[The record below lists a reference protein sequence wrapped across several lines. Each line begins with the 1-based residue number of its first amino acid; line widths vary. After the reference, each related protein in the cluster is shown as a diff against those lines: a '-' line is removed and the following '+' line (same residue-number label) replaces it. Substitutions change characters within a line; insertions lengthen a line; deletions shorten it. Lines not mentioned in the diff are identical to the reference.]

1 MKKNLFFRRKRF
13 LSVRSL
19 FQISVLFVFMF
30 GKIPSYASSVSPD
43 TLSLN
48 MQNVKLERF
57 VEVMKQKTGLGF
69 LYDPAL
75 FQGHGDI
82 SVVAKGE
89 RWDSVLK
96 RVLGKEGFT
105 YTIDEN
111 VVVIKRLQNLLQ
123 EKKNV
128 VIKGKIVDS
137 NKQPLPGV
145 TVLLKGTTTGMA
157 TDVNGEFSIVLVD
170 GVKELIV
177 TFVGMETQTVKL
189 VEGKTDYQIVMK
201 EDIKE
206 MDEVVV
212 TGYQVID
219 RRQLTSSITSVK
231 AEDILVPG
239 MTSIDQALEGRIP
252 DLMVITNSG
261 EVGATPRIRV
271 RGTSTIIGNRQPL
284 WVLDGVVLSDPVDVD
299 PEDLNNPD
307 YINIIGNAIAGINP
321 QDIDRIDV
329 LKDAS
334 ATALYG
340 TQAANG
346 VIVVTTKRG
355 VAGKTLLSYSH
366 TSKITRRPRYTDRNI
381 NLMNSQERMQFGK
394 DLVDNHYYFPK
405 DMTMVGYEGAYY
417 NWMNGAINYD
427 EFLKEVQRYETTNT
441 DWFDILTRDAYSHTH
456 TLSISGGSEKVR
468 YYTSFGISKD
478 NGVTK
483 TSYSDR
489 YSVMANLDVTLSDKF
504 TAALR
509 VNANVQNKNHVPSDV
524 DAMNYAYNTTRALP
538 CYNEDG
544 SLYYY
549 KVKNNQYTALDY
561 NILNEIDN
569 SSQEYAGHTVMA
581 TLDLRY
587 IVADWWNATITGSY
601 TRSSTRQEDWW
612 GEETWYAASLRNSES
627 DQTPPAGSS
636 GHCYLPYGGI
646 LKTNVSDAENM
657 LLRIQSNM
665 NKYVDPD
672 QKHLLASSLG
682 LEVTSTKNYAIAD
695 EDRGYLKDRGMQ
707 FVDMSSS
714 SQTGT
719 DGILLDDYPY
729 FKQWL
734 ASPHRTITENL
745 TNKISGYLTLS
756 YSYMNFFTLNVNG
769 RFDASNKFGS
779 ESNNKLL
786 PVWSVSGMANL
797 KEIFFQSHLLDDKFW
812 LTEAAL

>member
-145 TVLLKGTTTGMA
+145 TVLLKGTTTGTA

-307 YINIIGNAIAGINP
+307 
-321 QDIDRIDV
+321 
-329 LKDAS
+329 S
-334 ATALYG
+334 
-340 TQAANG
+340 
-346 VIVVTTKRG
+346 
-355 VAGKTLLSYSH
+355 LL
-366 TSKITRRPRYTDRNI
+366 
-381 NLMNSQERMQFGK
+381 
-394 DLVDNHYYFPK
+394 
-405 DMTMVGYEGAYY
+405 
-417 NWMNGAINYD
+417 
-427 EFLKEVQRYETTNT
+427 
-441 DWFDILTRDAYSHTH
+441 
-456 TLSISGGSEKVR
+456 
-468 YYTSFGISKD
+468 
-478 NGVTK
+478 
-483 TSYSDR
+483 
-489 YSVMANLDVTLSDKF
+489 
-504 TAALR
+504 
-509 VNANVQNKNHVPSDV
+509 
-524 DAMNYAYNTTRALP
+524 
-538 CYNEDG
+538 
-544 SLYYY
+544 
-549 KVKNNQYTALDY
+549 
-561 NILNEIDN
+561 
-569 SSQEYAGHTVMA
+569 
-581 TLDLRY
+581 
-587 IVADWWNATITGSY
+587 
-601 TRSSTRQEDWW
+601 
-612 GEETWYAASLRNSES
+612 
-627 DQTPPAGSS
+627 
-636 GHCYLPYGGI
+636 
-646 LKTNVSDAENM
+646 
-657 LLRIQSNM
+657 
-665 NKYVDPD
+665 
-672 QKHLLASSLG
+672 
-682 LEVTSTKNYAIAD
+682 STKN
-695 EDRGYLKDRGMQ
+695 GQG
-707 FVDMSSS
+707 
-714 SQTGT
+714 
-719 DGILLDDYPY
+719 
-729 FKQWL
+729 
-734 ASPHRTITENL
+734 
-745 TNKISGYLTLS
+745 
-756 YSYMNFFTLNVNG
+756 
-769 RFDASNKFGS
+769 
-779 ESNNKLL
+779 
-786 PVWSVSGMANL
+786 
-797 KEIFFQSHLLDDKFW
+797 
-812 LTEAAL
+812 